1 MKRFFPLMAALGLAA
16 CAGSQTPASA
26 SEPADASMPAVG
38 AANPA
43 SVYCVQQGGKSEIR
57 KNQDGSEY
65 GVCILPD
72 GKEVEEWAYYRANNG
87 GNGK

>member
-16 CAGSQTPASA
+16 CAGSHTTSA
-26 SEPADASMPAVG
+26 QA
-38 AANPA
+38 
-43 SVYCVQQGGKSEIR
+43 EIR

-72 GKEVEEWAYYRANNG
+72 GKEVEEWAYYRANN
-87 GNGK
+87 K

>member
-16 CAGSQTPASA
+16 CAGSHTTSAQAPAIGTPTPASA
-26 SEPADASMPAVG
+26 
-38 AANPA
+38 
-43 SVYCVQQGGKSEIR
+43 YCVQQGGKSEIR

>member
-16 CAGSQTPASA
+16 CAGNQTPAASA
-26 SEPADASMPAVG
+26 EQHDTAPVG
-38 AANPA
+38 MANPA

-65 GVCILPD
+65 GMCILPD

>member
-16 CAGSQTPASA
+16 CAGSQTPASV
-26 SEPADASMPAVG
+26 SEPAVG
-38 AANPA
+38 IANPA

>member
-16 CAGSQTPASA
+16 CAGSQTPASV
-26 SEPADASMPAVG
+26 STDASTPAEG

-65 GVCILPD
+65 GMCILPD
-72 GKEVEEWAYYRANNG
+72 GKEVEEWAYFRANNG

>member
-1 MKRFFPLMAALGLAA
+1 MKRFVPLMAALGLAA
-16 CAGSQTPASA
+16 CAGSHTTSAQAPAIGMPNPASA
-26 SEPADASMPAVG
+26 
-38 AANPA
+38 
-43 SVYCVQQGGKSEIR
+43 YCVQQGGKSEIR

-87 GNGK
+87 GNNK

>member
-1 MKRFFPLMAALGLAA
+1 MKRFFPLMAALSLAA
-16 CAGSQTPASA
+16 CTGSQTPAAAES
-26 SEPADASMPAVG
+26 ADASMPAVG
-38 AANPA
+38 MANPA

-65 GVCILPD
+65 GMCILPD
-72 GKEVEEWAYYRANNG
+72 GKEVEEWAYFRSNNG

>member
-16 CAGSQTPASA
+16 CAGNQTTSAQAPAIGTPNPASA
-26 SEPADASMPAVG
+26 
-38 AANPA
+38 
-43 SVYCVQQGGKSEIR
+43 YCVQQGGKSEIR

>member
-1 MKRFFPLMAALGLAA
+1 MKRFLPLMAIAALAA
-16 CAGSQTPASA
+16 CAGNQAATSASAPAA
-26 SEPADASMPAVG
+26 SEPAVG
-38 AANPA
+38 MANPA

-65 GVCILPD
+65 GMCILPD

>member
-16 CAGSQTPASA
+16 CAGSHTTSAQAPAIGTP
-26 SEPADASMPAVG
+26 
-38 AANPA
+38 NPA
-43 SVYCVQQGGKSEIR
+43 RAYCVQQGGKSEIR

-72 GKEVEEWAYYRANNG
+72 GKEVEEWAYYRANN
-87 GNGK
+87 K

>member
-16 CAGSQTPASA
+16 CAGSQTSA
-26 SEPADASMPAVG
+26 AAEPADASMPAVG
-38 AANPA
+38 MANPA

-57 KNQDGSEY
+57 KHQDDSEY

-87 GNGK
+87 K

>member
-1 MKRFFPLMAALGLAA
+1 M
-16 CAGSQTPASA
+16 
-26 SEPADASMPAVG
+26 
-38 AANPA
+38 
-43 SVYCVQQGGKSEIR
+43 QQGGKSEIR

-87 GNGK
+87 K

>member
-26 SEPADASMPAVG
+26 SEPAVG
-38 AANPA
+38 MANPA
-43 SVYCVQQGGKSEIR
+43 SMYCVQQGGKSEIR

-65 GVCILPD
+65 GMCILPD

-87 GNGK
+87 K

>member
-16 CAGSQTPASA
+16 CAGSHTTSAQASAIGTPNPASA
-26 SEPADASMPAVG
+26 
-38 AANPA
+38 
-43 SVYCVQQGGKSEIR
+43 YCVQQGGKSEIR

-72 GKEVEEWAYYRANNG
+72 GKEVEEWAYYRANS
-87 GNGK
+87 K

>member
-16 CAGSQTPASA
+16 CAGSHTTSAQAPAIGTPNPASA
-26 SEPADASMPAVG
+26 
-38 AANPA
+38 
-43 SVYCVQQGGKSEIR
+43 YCVQQGGKSEIR

-72 GKEVEEWAYYRANNG
+72 GKEVEEWAYYRANS
-87 GNGK
+87 K

>member
-16 CAGSQTPASA
+16 CASSQTTSAQADAQAPAIGTPNPASA
-26 SEPADASMPAVG
+26 
-38 AANPA
+38 
-43 SVYCVQQGGKSEIR
+43 YCVQQGGKSEIR

-65 GVCILPD
+65 GMCILPD
-72 GKEVEEWAYYRANNG
+72 GKEVEEWAYFRANNG

>member
-1 MKRFFPLMAALGLAA
+1 MSQETERKQGIFVIAAFDRMFAR
-16 CAGSQTPASA
+16 
-26 SEPADASMPAVG
+26 E
-38 AANPA
+38 
-43 SVYCVQQGGKSEIR
+43 R

-65 GVCILPD
+65 GMCILPD

>member
-16 CAGSQTPASA
+16 CAGSQTPAA
-26 SEPADASMPAVG
+26 AEPAAASMPAVG
-38 AANPA
+38 MANPA

-65 GVCILPD
+65 GMCILPD
-72 GKEVEEWAYYRANNG
+72 GKEVEEWAYFRANNG

>member
-16 CAGSQTPASA
+16 CAGSHTTAAQAPAIGTPNPASA
-26 SEPADASMPAVG
+26 
-38 AANPA
+38 
-43 SVYCVQQGGKSEIR
+43 YCVQQGGKSEIR

-72 GKEVEEWAYYRANNG
+72 GKEVEEWAYYRANS
-87 GNGK
+87 K

>member
-1 MKRFFPLMAALGLAA
+1 MKRFFPLMAALSLAA
-16 CAGSQTPASA
+16 CAGSQTPAAAES
-26 SEPADASMPAVG
+26 ADASMPAVG
-38 AANPA
+38 MANPA

-65 GVCILPD
+65 GMCILPD
-72 GKEVEEWAYYRANNG
+72 GKEVEEWAYFRSNNG